1 MHPGREIRRNLALS
15 RILQDL
21 LKLRTCEDCLCLP
34 QSLYLFVPGR
44 LAKVEVL
51 QDEIA
56 TLLQLGI
63 VIRELLQLEEYAF
76 FRLLGLD
83 EIDLRLGL
91 LLRFVHDVPA
101 LRLDRVVGLLDKIL
115 IRFLRIFLRSD
126 GLSLHGLGISDDLLD
141 HAHHTPVRRIVLVL
155 FKTWWWGW
163 ADRLLLL
170 DQRCSWRLLG
180 IEVLQDAQGSLQ
192 QLLRLPLVSYSAL
205 EFLVLLLAV
214 FTSTL
219 QLDLHLSNLCLQC
232 VNRFSQGLDGR
243 LQVCDPRQQVLLF
256 AFFLLRLQ
264 LVCVELVC
272 AEVLVLDLVCLLL
285 QKLSD
290 HIVDGLLD
298 TSESIQLDSVGQS
311 REPRVVELQRNLGQ
325 QLRCLLA
332 TLRMRG

>member
-56 TLLQLGI
+56 TLLQLSI

-91 LLRFVHDVPA
+91 LLRLVHDVPA

-115 IRFLRIFLRSD
+115 ICFLRIFLGSD

-141 HAHHTPVRRIVLVL
+141 HADHTPIRRILLVL

-163 ADRLLLL
+163 ADRLLLG
-170 DQRCSWRLLG
+170 QRRSCRLLTV
-180 IEVLQDAQGSLQ
+180 EVLQEAQSSLQ
-192 QLLRLPLVSYSAL
+192 QLLRLPLVGHSAL
-205 EFLVLLLAV
+205 EFLVLLL
-214 FTSTL
+214 T
-219 QLDLHLSNLCLQC
+219 
-232 VNRFSQGLDGR
+232 
-243 LQVCDPRQQVLLF
+243 VL
-256 AFFLLRLQ
+256 
-264 LVCVELVC
+264 
-272 AEVLVLDLVCLLL
+272 
-285 QKLSD
+285 
-290 HIVDGLLD
+290 
-298 TSESIQLDSVGQS
+298 T
-311 REPRVVELQRNLGQ
+311 
-325 QLRCLLA
+325 
-332 TLRMRG
+332 